1 MSLDY
6 QDSLLRD
13 INKDL
18 LLTNANLKTS
28 TEEVIRQG
36 GQLTNIQGNLD
47 DANKHIK
54 KTDNTMF
61 VIEWRA
67 RCHRIVLYSTIV
79 LEFITII
86 VLFIVAILNNKK
98 RRMAGKYIPT
108 NLSKNKECSNCSNY

>member
-36 GQLTNIQGNLD
+36 GQLTNIQENLD

-67 RCHRIVLYSTIV
+67 RCYRLVLYSTIL

-86 VLFIVAILNNKK
+86 ILLLYKFL
-98 RRMAGKYIPT
+98 R
-108 NLSKNKECSNCSNY
+108 

>member
-67 RCHRIVLYSTIV
+67 RCYRLVLYAPIV

-86 VLFIVAILNNKK
+86 ILLLYKLL
-98 RRMAGKYIPT
+98 R
-108 NLSKNKECSNCSNY
+108 

>member
-36 GQLTNIQGNLD
+36 GQLTNIQRNLD

-67 RCHRIVLYSTIV
+67 RCYRLVLYSTIL

-86 VLFIVAILNNKK
+86 ILLLYKLL
-98 RRMAGKYIPT
+98 R
-108 NLSKNKECSNCSNY
+108 

>member
-67 RCHRIVLYSTIV
+67 RCYRLVLYSTIL

-86 VLFIVAILNNKK
+86 ILLLYKLL
-98 RRMAGKYIPT
+98 R
-108 NLSKNKECSNCSNY
+108 